1 MKYYQSSFKD
11 YLNVCENIDIH
22 PYIDPNTSILNH
34 HILYGPPGIGKYTQ
48 SLKIIKQ
55 YSPSDLKYEKKITC
69 FSDKGEHIYKM
80 SDIHFEIDMSLLGC
94 NAKQVW
100 NDIFIQ
106 IIEIIAVKP
115 NKKAYIICKNFHN
128 THIELMELFYNYIQQ
143 SRNNIYNIKL
153 YFLLICETISCLPY
167 NILKSCNQICLKR
180 PHNKDYSKI
189 YSNTSYNDVSKR
201 TLDKQSIKTIHNII
215 ETNPNLELT
224 NLKEL
229 YTLDLSDNTH
239 DTFNVICDTII
250 NFIVIANTKIDYL
263 QFREVLYDILIYD
276 INISECL
283 FYILQFFATNSY
295 LKHTHSQKLICE
307 IANELKMY
315 NNNYRP
321 IYHLERIFY
330 KILVSVHEIQ

>member
-11 YLNVCENIDIH
+11 YLNACESIDIH
-22 PYIDPNTSILNH
+22 PYIDPNTSIVNH

-48 SLKIIKQ
+48 SLKLIKQ

-94 NAKQVW
+94 NAKQMW

-143 SRNNIYNIKL
+143 ARNNIYNIKL

-167 NILKSCNQICLKR
+167 NIIKSCNQISIKL
-180 PHNKDYSKI
+180 PNNKDYSKI
-189 YSNTSYNDVSKR
+189 YSNNTGNDISKR
-201 TLDKQSIKTIHNII
+201 TIDKQCIKNINKII
-215 ETNPNLELT
+215 ESNPNLELT

-229 YTLDLSDNTH
+229 YTLNLSDNTH
-239 DTFNVICDTII
+239 DTFNIICDTII
-250 NFIVIANTKIDYL
+250 NFIINARDKIDYL
-263 QFREVLYDILIYD
+263 QLRELLYDILIYD
-276 INISECL
+276 INLSECL
-283 FYILQFFATNSY
+283 YYIFQFFTANNY
-295 LKHTHSQKLICE
+295 LKHNSSLMLINE
-307 IANELKMY
+307 VAEELKMF

-330 KILVSVHEIQ
+330 KLLINVHEIQ